1 MEKDI
6 ATAQRVADDFKK
18 ANLHAKAKE
27 IQKNINNAKKSKK
40 ALIDNKNSEA
50 NKKKMIEE

>member
-18 ANLHAKAKE
+18 ANLHAKAIE

-40 ALIDNKNSEA
+40 ALIDNKKSEA